1 MTGTTTPKAPSP
13 RPATHDGAAGPA
25 STVARYVARLDG
37 LGSADVDRAG
47 GKGANLGE
55 MVGAGF
61 PVPGGFVVLAASF
74 RRALEPIRAEVVDL
88 NEAALAAAR
97 ARASGT
103 TEDRLAAACLRLQA
117 GIRGAGMPAEVAAGI
132 RAEYGRLGPDASVA
146 VRSSA
151 VGRTAPTRP
160 TPG

>member
-1 MTGTTTPKAPSP
+1 MTGTTTRKAPRP
-13 RPATHDGAAGPA
+13 RPAHEDEGRGQA
-25 STVARYVARLDG
+25 SDSEFVAPLSR

-74 RRALEPIRAEVVDL
+74 RRALEAVRTQVDEL
-88 NEAALAAAR
+88 NGTALDAAR
-97 ARASGT
+97 ERASGA

-117 GIRGAGMPAEVAAGI
+117 TIREAGMPPEVAT
-132 RAEYGRLGPDASVA
+132 V
-146 VRSSA
+146 VR
-151 VGRTAPTRP
+151 
-160 TPG
+160 